1 LSQQSLELAQVSPD
15 FRQVS
20 PSALHRGT
28 PSRSSWQQSLLAMQ
42 PQQSFRA
49 DEMAQA

>member
-1 LSQQSLELAQVSPD
+1 L
-15 FRQVS
+15 RQAL

-28 PSRSSWQQSLLAMQ
+28 PSASSWQQSLLAMQ

-49 DEMAQA
+49 DEMAHA